1 MFLFSYH
8 IDSGLFTDFPTLRL
22 YCHIELRRRG
32 LCGFNAV
39 CVFVWMWEWWVYLV
53 VLFILH
59 TVRGVI
65 ALQWSWSVRWNGH
78 TFLCFFCFFFLLS
91 KCLIFSFHRLTSSI
105 FLYSPAPSS
114 CLLLNIL
121 SSFLAPDGLSPPT
134 LAHATNASLNV
145 SWSAPVNSNAPGP
158 LYYSLQ
164 MRTSP
169 QRPIIRWETP

>member
-1 MFLFSYH
+1 MSNLFISP
-8 IDSGLFTDFPTLRL
+8 TDFL
-22 YCHIELRRRG
+22 HI
-32 LCGFNAV
+32 
-39 CVFVWMWEWWVYLV
+39 FVL
-53 VLFILH
+53 
-59 TVRGVI
+59 
-65 ALQWSWSVRWNGH
+65 
-78 TFLCFFCFFFLLS
+78 
-91 KCLIFSFHRLTSSI
+91 
-105 FLYSPAPSS
+105 PAPSS

-169 QRPIIRWETP
+169 QRPIIR